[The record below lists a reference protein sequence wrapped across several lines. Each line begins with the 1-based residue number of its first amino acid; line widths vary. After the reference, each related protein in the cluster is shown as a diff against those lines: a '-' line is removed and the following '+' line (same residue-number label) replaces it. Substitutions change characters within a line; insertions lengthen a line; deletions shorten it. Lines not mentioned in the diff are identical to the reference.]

1 MPMLQSGEFM
11 SLFGPPEPDDPRTDR
26 SGDLS
31 PVPVPVTAASAPADV
46 FGVYESE
53 LTVPAA
59 RGGGRLRR
67 ALWEIAQTVLLAAL
81 IFLAVRAMAQ
91 NFRVEGRSME
101 PGLEDSQ
108 YLVVDKAI
116 YMKLNL
122 EKLSRFIPFIHP
134 GDSPQRFLFR
144 SPHRG
149 DVIVFRAPTD
159 PSRDFIKRVIG
170 LPGDTVEVRGGVVYV
185 NGTALDEPYISSK
198 PDYTYAKQTVPN
210 GQYFVLGDNRNNSSD
225 SHVWGFVPEDN
236 IIGQAMF
243 RYWPLH
249 NLGGVGNHSLDLGFV
264 HLPLP

>member
-1 MPMLQSGEFM
+1 M
-11 SLFGPPEPDDPRTDR
+11 R
-26 SGDLS
+26 
-31 PVPVPVTAASAPADV
+31 
-46 FGVYESE
+46 GVV
-53 LTVPAA
+53 L
-59 RGGGRLRR
+59 
-67 ALWEIAQTVLLAAL
+67 EIAQTVFLAAI
-81 IFLAVRAMAQ
+81 IFIAVRSLAQ

-108 YLVVDKAI
+108 YLVVNKAVYLKI
-116 YMKLNL
+116 NID
-122 EKLSRFIPFIHP
+122 KLSTFIPFIHA

-170 LPGDTVEVRGGVVYV
+170 LPGDTVEVKGGTVYV
-185 NGTALDEPYISSK
+185 NGSPLDEPYIAAH

-210 GQYFVLGDNRNNSSD
+210 GEYFVLGDNRNNSSD
-225 SHVWGFVPEDN
+225 SHIWGFVPENN

-249 NLGGVGNHSLDLGFV
+249 NLGGVGNHSLNLGVV
-264 HLPLP
+264 HLPVP